1 MNGNYCPPLCN
12 TQGEFDAEM
21 ARLDEEQSNELK
33 PYCDKRSELVK
44 KRASLMTQR
53 SAINIQLDMLR
64 CEYTDNEDAK
74 REIDGKYRAM
84 KHELIVLNPKE
95 KFQNEQDEQ

>member
-1 MNGNYCPPLCN
+1 
-12 TQGEFDAEM
+12 M
-21 ARLDEEQSNELK
+21 ARLNYEQAKEVK
-33 PYCDKRSELVK
+33 PYCEKKSELVK
-44 KRASLMTQR
+44 KRANLLTQR

-74 REIDGKYRAM
+74 REIDSKYHAM
-84 KHELIVLNPKE
+84 KHELIVLNPRE